1 MRIIY
6 GWILCV
12 SVSFACEN
20 RVFDLTL
27 QDFEVKIYEVL
38 SEFANTCS
46 FSVVYGDD
54 EVKEHLD
61 KNLTMVNFKQ
71 KDLEFVF
78 DLLFSQANLH
88 YSYANHILTLKT
100 KDTKVFKI
108 NYVSTNRQG
117 SSNTSVSINNE
128 DNFSRFPNYAYVGN
142 ENFSQTPS
150 KSGINITSEDGFNF
164 WETIKLEIL
173 GILGV
178 QEDSQESYVVINKGA
193 GLVSVRGDKEG
204 LERVEAYIQK
214 LHQRL
219 QQQVLIDVHILSITH
234 THSDTTGIN
243 WDGLY
248 NIQNIMIP
256 AFSEGASFGGGG
268 EVGNVS
274 GINIVGQN
282 GSNAL
287 QYGINIFSQGLSLNR
302 IIEFL
307 KTYGKVESISN
318 PKVLTLNNQP
328 AMISVGDILRYQK
341 SSIYQNT
348 NAQTTLTNT
357 DNEYPSIFAGVLLD
371 ITPVIF
377 GDEIMLK
384 INPSI
389 TKTKENR
396 TEIPAT
402 AFESPPNLTTNQLSS
417 IVSVKNNQK
426 IVLGGLISKN
436 ISSIENK
443 IPVLGSIPLIK
454 PLFSYSQDIE
464 RTEEIVFIIEPKI
477 ISQEIQENL
486 SLKSLGYQLMQGE

>member
-1 MRIIY
+1 M
-6 GWILCV
+6 
-12 SVSFACEN
+12 
-20 RVFDLTL
+20 
-27 QDFEVKIYEVL
+27 L
-38 SEFANTCS
+38 S
-46 FSVVYGDD
+46 
-54 EVKEHLD
+54 
-61 KNLTMVNFKQ
+61 
-71 KDLEFVF
+71 
-78 DLLFSQANLH
+78 
-88 YSYANHILTLKT
+88 
-100 KDTKVFKI
+100 
-108 NYVSTNRQG
+108 
-117 SSNTSVSINNE
+117 
-128 DNFSRFPNYAYVGN
+128 
-142 ENFSQTPS
+142 
-150 KSGINITSEDGFNF
+150 
-164 WETIKLEIL
+164 
-173 GILGV
+173 
-178 QEDSQESYVVINKGA
+178 
-193 GLVSVRGDKEG
+193 
-204 LERVEAYIQK
+204 
-214 LHQRL
+214 
-219 QQQVLIDVHILSITH
+219 
-234 THSDTTGIN
+234 
-243 WDGLY
+243 
-248 NIQNIMIP
+248 
-256 AFSEGASFGGGG
+256 
-268 EVGNVS
+268 
-274 GINIVGQN
+274 
-282 GSNAL
+282 
-287 QYGINIFSQGLSLNR
+287 
-302 IIEFL
+302 
-307 KTYGKVESISN
+307 
-318 PKVLTLNNQP
+318 LNNQP